1 MKRYIELNNET
12 FEVKKVKG
20 ELHPLEYRTLV
31 DCYNKPSEI
40 KRSIWKQWVDWIL
53 QLDRNSTD
61 MWFGSLTVVSYN
73 CMMFTLGCNVYN
85 NDDELIGQLYITKTR
100 HEFWTV

>member
-1 MKRYIELNNET
+1 MKKYIKLNNVD

-20 ELHPLEYRTLV
+20 ELRPLGYRTLV

-40 KRSIWKQWVDWIL
+40 KCSIWKQWVDWIL
-53 QLDRNSTD
+53 QLHINSTD
-61 MWFGSLTVVSYN
+61 MWFGPLTVVSYN

-85 NDDELIGQLYITKTR
+85 NDNKLIGQLYITKTR
-100 HEFWTV
+100 QEFWTI

>member
-73 CMMFTLGCNVYN
+73 RNFFTLGCNVYN
-85 NDDELIGQLYITKTR
+85 NDNELIGQLYITKTR
-100 HEFWTV
+100 QEFWTI

>member
-20 ELHPLEYRTLV
+20 ELHPLEYRALA
-31 DCYNKPSEI
+31 DCYKKPSDI
-40 KRSIWKQWVDWIL
+40 KRSIWGQWVNWTVQSHKNATNMRL
-53 QLDRNSTD
+53 
-61 MWFGSLTVVSYN
+61 GSLTVVSYN

-85 NDDELIGQLYITKTR
+85 NDYELIGYLYITKTR
-100 HEFWTV
+100 QEFWTI

>member
-1 MKRYIELNNET
+1 MNKYIELNNRT
-12 FEVKKVKG
+12 FEVKKLKH
-20 ELHPLEYRTLV
+20 ELYPLEYRTLV

-40 KRSIWKQWVDWIL
+40 KRSIWCQWVNWIA
-53 QLDRNSTD
+53 QLDNDD

-85 NDDELIGQLYITKTR
+85 NDNKLIGQLYITKTR
-100 HEFWTV
+100 QELWLA

>member
-40 KRSIWKQWVDWIL
+40 KRSIWKQWVDWLL
-53 QLDRNSTD
+53 QFDKNATD
-61 MWFGSLTVVSYN
+61 MWLGSLTVVSYN
-73 CMMFTLGCNVYN
+73 CRFFTLGCNVYN